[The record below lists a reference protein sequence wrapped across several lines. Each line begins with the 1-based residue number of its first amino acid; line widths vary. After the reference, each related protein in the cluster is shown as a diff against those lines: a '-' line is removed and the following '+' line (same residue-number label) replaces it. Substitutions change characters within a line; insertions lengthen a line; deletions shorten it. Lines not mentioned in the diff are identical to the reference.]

1 MQIIK
6 TLPIGTEVYYFDP
19 VLDGECEIKKSIILG
34 SFVHKSEGSLF
45 YFLLDKQVEGYAVSD
60 TEDGI
65 QILRRAFLN
74 YREKLIEAN
83 NENKKRYN
91 IIREGTLFEEYK
103 VDNLPTEDSINELH
117 VGVK

>member
-1 MQIIK
+1 MKQIDVY
-6 TLPIGTEVYYFDP
+6 PIGTEVWYFDP
-19 VLDGECEIKKSIILG
+19 VLEGDCEIRKSIILG

-45 YFLLDKQVEGYAVSD
+45 YFLLDKQVDGYAVSD
-60 TEDGI
+60 TEEGI

-103 VDNLPTEDSINELH
+103 VDNLPTEDSLNE
-117 VGVK
+117 